1 MANYVVTRK
10 SLSLQKNGHSRP
22 FFLYFHLFKTVDS
35 KCSIYFLLMT
45 VFELRTTGTGSNHS
59 TNWATT
65 TAHIRSLSFLKNGPT
80 PASFSFIFG
89 LFKQTSLQFLQ
100 QIIFYRIQPVT
111 PHRSFYRRSKWEVK
125 VNAFTPCDKS
135 TQILCVNATRGLFL
149 YTFMKLWANLQSKFG
164 HNVNQ

>member
-1 MANYVVTRK
+1 M
-10 SLSLQKNGHSRP
+10 LSLGKV
-22 FFLYFHLFKTVDS
+22 FLYKRMAILGLFFFIFIFSKQLTVNVQ
-35 KCSIYFLLMT
+35 YNFLLMT
-45 VFELRTTGTGSNHS
+45 GFELRTTGTGSNRS

-111 PHRSFYRRSKWEVK
+111 PHRPFYRRSKWEVK
-125 VNAFTPCDKS
+125 VNAFTSPHKFCVWMRPGACS
-135 TQILCVNATRGLFL
+135 FTLLWNYEQI
-149 YTFMKLWANLQSKFG
+149 YSQNLAIM
-164 HNVNQ
+164 

>member
-1 MANYVVTRK
+1 M
-10 SLSLQKNGHSRP
+10 LSLGKV
-22 FFLYFHLFKTVDS
+22 FLYKRMAILGLFFFIFIFSKQLTVNVQFN
-35 KCSIYFLLMT
+35 FLLMT
-45 VFELRTTGTGSNHS
+45 GFELRTTGTGSNRS